1 MTTPRRSAYRPLSF
15 PTLLLLPLLALLALG
30 ACNTVEG
37 VGRDVQATGKAIERS
52 AR

>member
-1 MTTPRRSAYRPLSF
+1 MLRRIGLCAFMAS
-15 PTLLLLPLLALLALG
+15 LAALA

-37 VGRDVQATGKAIERS
+37 VGRDVQATGKAIERT

>member
-1 MTTPRRSAYRPLSF
+1 MTMLRRIGVLVAC
-15 PTLLLLPLLALLALG
+15 TLLPLLA

-37 VGRDVQATGKAIERS
+37 VGRDVQATGKAIERT

>member
-1 MTTPRRSAYRPLSF
+1 MTMLRRF
-15 PTLLLLPLLALLALG
+15 GICTLLGLLPVLS

-37 VGRDVQATGKAIERS
+37 VGRDVQATGKALERT

>member
-1 MTTPRRSAYRPLSF
+1 MTIPPRAAA
-15 PTLLLLPLLALLALG
+15 ALLILVSVLAG
-30 ACNTVEG
+30 CNTVEG

>member
-1 MTTPRRSAYRPLSF
+1 MTIPRPVWALA
-15 PTLLLLPLLALLALG
+15 LPLLLAVLAG
-30 ACNTVEG
+30 CNTVEG

>member
-1 MTTPRRSAYRPLSF
+1 MTTPRRTAYRPLAL
-15 PTLLLLPLLALLALG
+15 PALLLPLLALLTLG

>member
-1 MTTPRRSAYRPLSF
+1 MTIPRPVWALAL
-15 PTLLLLPLLALLALG
+15 LLLLPVLAG
-30 ACNTVEG
+30 CNTVEG